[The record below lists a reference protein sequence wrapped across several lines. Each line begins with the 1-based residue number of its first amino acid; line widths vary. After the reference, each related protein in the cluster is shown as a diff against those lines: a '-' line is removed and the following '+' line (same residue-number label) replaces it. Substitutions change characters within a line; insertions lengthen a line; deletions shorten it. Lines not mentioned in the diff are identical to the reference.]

1 MAYGQ
6 TGAGKTYTL
15 GSIRPESIG
24 VIPRAVAEIFKRAK
38 DDLMYK

>member
-15 GSIRPESIG
+15 GSICPEAIG
-24 VIPRAVAEIFKRAK
+24 VIPRAVAEVFRRAK
-38 DDLMYK
+38 EDPFNM